1 MKHKLLFMIL
11 TILLIQLG
19 CAKNYILVK
28 SKASVDATLTKKPK
42 INSTKGY
49 QETLPNIK
57 TLAIRLPE
65 MCLKETARQ
74 VAGDSDSD
82 VIMSSDCGVWLSVLE
97 RHLAIAGYRVVS
109 WDTINQETKGN
120 AISTYK
126 AAQQLG
132 VDALIMINSLE
143 TKRRTKADITGESSS
158 EFEYLKSDENGQ
170 AYGPIRLRQ
179 SVRNKLRILTL
190 NRLQLIKQTDFV
202 AMTATVDVTIVMA
215 ASGQSIWFYQRE
227 LSKNLMVQK
236 NRKILFRGREQFY
249 RPVQPKSLI
258 NDVELETM
266 GSYDQHV
273 SRVSSEDSVKAKLAK
288 TKKDLIESVSSDFVN
303 RFKSGLLQ

>member
-1 MKHKLLFMIL
+1 
-11 TILLIQLG
+11 
-19 CAKNYILVK
+19 
-28 SKASVDATLTKKPK
+28 
-42 INSTKGY
+42 
-49 QETLPNIK
+49 
-57 TLAIRLPE
+57 

-74 VAGDSDSD
+74 VAGDQDSD

-170 AYGPIRLRQ
+170 AFAPIRLSQ
-179 SVRNKLRILTL
+179 SIRNRLRVLTL

-215 ASGQSIWFYQRE
+215 ETGQSIWFYQRE

-236 NRKILFRGREQFY
+236 NRKILFRGRESFY
-249 RPVQPKSLI
+249 RPVRPKSLVD
-258 NDVELETM
+258 DVALETM

-273 SRVSSEDSVKAKLAK
+273 SKVSREDSVKSKLAK
-288 TKKDLIESVSSDFVN
+288 TKKELIENVSSDFVN
-303 RFKSGLLQ
+303 RFKSGIIQ